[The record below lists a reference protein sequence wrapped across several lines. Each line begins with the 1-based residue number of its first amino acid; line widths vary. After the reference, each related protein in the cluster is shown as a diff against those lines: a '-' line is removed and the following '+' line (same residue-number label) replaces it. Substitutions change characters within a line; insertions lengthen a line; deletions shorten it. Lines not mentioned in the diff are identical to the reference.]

1 MIIPQMEHWRIK
13 NRKNNNFQNLK
24 TTSNI
29 ENWNIGILEYQNIE
43 NLIIEN
49 LNIENFIK

>member
-24 TTSNI
+24 TTHKM
-29 ENWNIGILEYQNIE
+29 E
-43 NLIIEN
+43 NLEFS
-49 LNIENFIK
+49 NFKDNS

>member
-29 ENWNIGILEYQNIE
+29 ENLKIE
-43 NLIIEN
+43 NWK
-49 LNIENFIK
+49 IENFIK

>member
-24 TTSNI
+24 TTP
-29 ENWNIGILEYQNIE
+29 NIE
-43 NLIIEN
+43 NLKIEN
-49 LNIENFIK
+49 WKIENFIK